1 MYPLAAA
8 LPLPEPGTVTAPP
21 PHAGRRMIVVAL
33 AGASVS
39 VALGVYGRVHR
50 PTHGRIND
58 LFFPS
63 LLSMKAWL
71 ATLMLGLVLFQLFSA
86 MWMFGRLPFA
96 RTPRWVP
103 VAHRWSGTA
112 AFLVSLPVAFHCLWA
127 LGFQKQDAR
136 QIAHGL
142 FGCFFYGAFTT
153 KLLCLHTDNLPKWR
167 LPVVGGLLLTAL
179 TGVWLTSALW
189 FFTTIGV

>member
-1 MYPLAAA
+1 
-8 LPLPEPGTVTAPP
+8 
-21 PHAGRRMIVVAL
+21 MIVVAL

-71 ATLMLGLVLFQLFSA
+71 ATAAMALALFQLVSA
-86 MWMFGRLPFA
+86 MWMFGRLPIA
-96 RTPRWVP
+96 SRPRWLP
-103 VAHRWSGTA
+103 VAHRWSGTV
-112 AFLVSLPVAFHCLWA
+112 AFLVSLPVAYHCLWA
-127 LGFQKQDAR
+127 LGFQKQNGR
-136 QIAHGL
+136 QIAHAL

-153 KLLCLHTDNLPKWR
+153 KLLCLHTDDLPKWR
-167 LPVVGGLLLTAL
+167 LPVVGGLLVTAL

-189 FFTTIGV
+189 FFTTVGV

>member
-1 MYPLAAA
+1 
-8 LPLPEPGTVTAPP
+8 
-21 PHAGRRMIVVAL
+21 MIVVAL

-71 ATLMLGLVLFQLFSA
+71 ATVALALALFQLLSA
-86 MWMFGRLPFA
+86 MWMFGRLPIA
-96 RTPRWVP
+96 RRPRWLGL
-103 VAHRWSGTA
+103 AHRWSGTA
-112 AFLVSLPVAFHCLWA
+112 AFLISLPVAYHCLWA
-127 LGFQKQDAR
+127 LGFQKQTAR
-136 QIAHGL
+136 QIAHAL

-153 KLLCLHTDNLPKWR
+153 KLLCLHTDDLPKWR
-167 LPVVGGLLLTAL
+167 LPVVGGLLVTAL
-179 TGVWLTSALW
+179 TGAWLTSALW
-189 FFTTIGV
+189 FFTSVGV